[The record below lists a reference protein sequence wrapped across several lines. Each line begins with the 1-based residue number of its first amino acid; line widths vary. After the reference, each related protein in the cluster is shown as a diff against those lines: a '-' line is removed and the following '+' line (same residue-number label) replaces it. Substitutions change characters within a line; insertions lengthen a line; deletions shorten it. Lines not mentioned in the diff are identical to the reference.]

1 MGGSQST
8 DIPSGGNEGFHVHGV
23 QDNSPA
29 ETAGLEPFF
38 DFILTIGNTRLN
50 RNNDTFK
57 DLLKA
62 NAEKPVKLEVY
73 SMKAAKVREVEV
85 VPSNMWGGQGL
96 LGASVRFCSFEGAHE
111 HIWHVLDIEPN
122 SPAALAG
129 LQPHTDYI
137 VGADQ
142 VMQESEDFFSLIEA
156 FEGKPVK
163 LLIYNSETD
172 TTRDVMVTPNGAWG
186 GEGSLGCGIGYGYLH
201 RIPTQ
206 PAVPEKKIETP
217 APPLASALPES
228 PENGF
233 KEAPL
238 VAPSS
243 PTDRSTESP
252 GLEHGLADPTV
263 DNPPLPP
270 PIHRVMDPGFPP
282 GSMDVP
288 ITHDV
293 SKILNVSL
301 SSSSSSSNAATESNA
316 GTNGFLTNE
325 ELDLHSDQ
333 GSAVTPE
340 VLTPVSSAPHAAAA
354 AASSVQPEPDQDLSD
369 ATTTSFPTSAETSP
383 DTDHTKSLPE
393 DQKEHP
399 SQEEDATSHDP
410 QLTRDE
416 TEESL
421 G

>member
-8 DIPSGGNEGFHVHGV
+8 DIPSGGNDGFHVHGI

-29 ETAGLEPFF
+29 QKAGLEPYF

-50 RNNDTFK
+50 KNNDTFK

-73 SMKAAKVREVEV
+73 NMKAAKVREVEV

-96 LGASVRFCSFEGAHE
+96 LGASVRFCSFDGAHE

-142 VMQESEDFFSLIEA
+142 VMQESEDFYSLIEA
-156 FEGKPVK
+156 FEGKPLK
-163 LLIYNSETD
+163 LLVYNSETD

-201 RIPTQ
+201 RIPIQ
-206 PAVPEKKIETP
+206 PAVPEKKIEIP
-217 APPLASALPES
+217 APPVASAVPES
-228 PENGF
+228 PENGY

-252 GLEHGLADPTV
+252 GLEHGLADLTV
-263 DNPPLPP
+263 DTSLCPP
-270 PIHRVMDPGFPP
+270 PIHRVMDPEFPP
-282 GSMDVP
+282 GPMDVP
-288 ITHDV
+288 AAHDV
-293 SKILNVSL
+293 SKILNTSL
-301 SSSSSSSNAATESNA
+301 SSSSSSSNVATESNA

-325 ELDLHSDQ
+325 ELDLNSEQ

-340 VLTPVSSAPHAAAA
+340 GLTSVSSAPNAD
-354 AASSVQPEPDQDLSD
+354 ASSVQTEPDQDLSD
-369 ATTTSFPTSAETSP
+369 TTATSLPISAEMSP
-383 DTDHTKSLPE
+383 DTDHTESLPE

-399 SQEEDATSHDP
+399 SEEEDATSHNP
-410 QLTRDE
+410 KLTRDE
-416 TEESL
+416 AGESL